1 MLFWTLFTACNPED
15 KSSDPVADNDPVAG
29 SIRLC
34 LPEDI
39 QPSMETEEP
48 NFLTGSLVDIRE
60 GVGDCSAELVFQ
72 TEDAEHVIGYSILDP
87 EGNDTSFIPDWT
99 SAENV
104 TLSTHISFVFGM
116 SYGLVLEDD
125 SGIMLALDEGT
136 WGGALK
142 NAELPFE
149 VGQSE
154 SEVGFIEEEC
164 MTKTGFALTIG
175 DEELV
180 PFGEFAIDIDGQD
193 FTFLSVSAIE
203 YGPGQSCQI
212 SDMSD
217 EFAWGIFRE

>member
-1 MLFWTLFTACNPED
+1 MESIMLFWTLFTACNTE
-15 KSSDPVADNDPVAG
+15 DPVAETDPVAG

-34 LPEDI
+34 LPEDV

-48 NFLTGSLVDIRE
+48 NFLRGSLLDIRE
-60 GVGDCSAELVFQ
+60 GSGDCTAELVFQ
-72 TEDAEHVIGYSILDP
+72 TEEAEHVIGYSILDP
-87 EGNDTSFIPDWT
+87 EGNDASFIPSWT

-136 WGGALK
+136 WGGALQD
-142 NAELPFE
+142 AELPFE

-154 SEVGFIEEEC
+154 NDIGSTEQEC

-175 DEELV
+175 DDELL
-180 PFGEFAIDIDGQD
+180 PFGEFDIAIDEQN
-193 FTFLSVSAIE
+193 FTFIAVSAVE
-203 YGPGQSCQI
+203 YGPGTSCSI

-217 EFAWGIFRE
+217 EFAWGIFKE

>member
-1 MLFWTLFTACNPED
+1 MESIMLFWTLFTACNTE
-15 KSSDPVADNDPVAG
+15 DPVAG

-34 LPEDI
+34 LPEDV

-48 NFLTGSLVDIRE
+48 NFLRGSLLDIRE
-60 GVGDCSAELVFQ
+60 GSGDCTAELVFQ
-72 TEDAEHVIGYSILDP
+72 TEEAEHVIGYSILDP
-87 EGNDTSFIPDWT
+87 EGNDASFIPSWT

-136 WGGALK
+136 WGGALQD
-142 NAELPFE
+142 AELPFE

-154 SEVGFIEEEC
+154 NDIGSTEQEC

-175 DEELV
+175 DDELL
-180 PFGEFAIDIDGQD
+180 PFGEFDIAIDEQN
-193 FTFLSVSAIE
+193 FTFIAVSAVE
-203 YGPGQSCQI
+203 YGPGTSCSI

-217 EFAWGIFRE
+217 EFAWGIFKE